1 MFVFCLLFLLE
12 TWNADRIAPNPA
24 SPLVWALL
32 GTVAVVCLALALWL
46 GHRAWPAESAGQWTV
61 PQQSPLAYMLAAG
74 LRKHMALQRCA
85 AMLGSSHRLTRP
97 HTQP

>member
-1 MFVFCLLFLLE
+1 MDLRKKAQIAWGMFVICLLFLLE

-46 GHRAWPAESAGQWTV
+46 GHRARRTESASQ
-61 PQQSPLAYMLAAG
+61 
-74 LRKHMALQRCA
+74 
-85 AMLGSSHRLTRP
+85 
-97 HTQP
+97 